1 MTYLPCV
8 EIEPN
13 QAANASIIWLH
24 GLGANGHDF
33 AGVVPMIGLPA
44 EHQVRYV
51 FPHAPEINV
60 TINNGYR
67 MPAWYDILAMTLE
80 RKIDMSGLMTSVQQV
95 QKLIQREID
104 RGIASNRIIV
114 AGFSQG
120 GAVAYQSAL
129 TFPQP
134 LAGLMVMS
142 SYFATAKTITLAPSN
157 LGLPIHIYH
166 GSADPVVAESLG
178 LDAMK
183 HLQALGYAP
192 HYSCYPAEHTVTAQQ
207 IDDISQHIKQFLTN
221 SRDCE

>member
-8 EIEPN
+8 EIEPK
-13 QAANASIIWLH
+13 QAANASVIWLH

-33 AGVVPMIGLPA
+33 SGVVPMIALSS

-51 FPHAPEINV
+51 FPHAPEIKV
-60 TINNGYR
+60 TINNGYK

-80 RKIDMSGLMTSVQQV
+80 RQIDMPGLMASVEQV
-95 QKLIQREID
+95 QNLIQREID
-104 RGIASNRIIV
+104 RGIDSDRIIV

-129 TFPQP
+129 TFTKP

-142 SYFATAKTITLAPSN
+142 SYFATAKTIKPHQHNLA
-157 LGLPIHIYH
+157 LPVHIYH

-183 HLQALGYAP
+183 YLQTLGYQP
-192 HYSCYPAEHTVTAQQ
+192 QYHSYVAEHTVTAQQ
-207 IDDISQHIKQFLTN
+207 INDISQHIQQFLSIN
-221 SRDCE
+221 SAS

>member
-13 QAANASIIWLH
+13 LSANASVIWLH

-33 AGVVPMIGLPA
+33 APVVPMIALPV

-51 FPHAPEINV
+51 FPHAPDIKV
-60 TINNGYR
+60 TINNGYK
-67 MPAWYDILAMTLE
+67 MPAWYDILEMTLE
-80 RKIDMSGLMTSVQQV
+80 RKIDMSGLMISVEQV
-95 QKLIQREID
+95 QHLIQREID
-104 RGIASNRIIV
+104 RGIDSARIIV

-142 SYFATAKTITLAPSN
+142 SYFATYKTIEVHKNN
-157 LGLPIHIYH
+157 LTLPIHVYH

-178 LDAMK
+178 LDAVK
-183 HLQALGYAP
+183 YLEALGYEP
-192 HYSCYPAEHTVTAQQ
+192 RYSRYPAEHTVTPQQ
-207 IDDISQHIKQFLTN
+207 INDISQHITQFLSIN
-221 SRDCE
+221 

>member
-13 QAANASIIWLH
+13 LSANASVIWLH

-33 AGVVPMIGLPA
+33 APVVPMIALPV

-51 FPHAPEINV
+51 FPHAPDIKV
-60 TINNGYR
+60 TINNGYK
-67 MPAWYDILAMTLE
+67 MPAWYDILEMTLE
-80 RKIDMSGLMTSVQQV
+80 RKIDMSGLMISVEQV
-95 QKLIQREID
+95 QHLIQREID
-104 RGIASNRIIV
+104 RGIDSARIIV

-142 SYFATAKTITLAPSN
+142 SYFATYKTIELHKNN
-157 LGLPIHIYH
+157 LTLPIHVYH

-178 LDAMK
+178 LDAVK
-183 HLQALGYAP
+183 YLEALGYEP
-192 HYSCYPAEHTVTAQQ
+192 RYSRYPAEHTVTPQQ
-207 IDDISQHIKQFLTN
+207 INDISQHITQFLSIN
-221 SRDCE
+221 

>member
-1 MTYLPCV
+1 MTYLSCV
-8 EIEPN
+8 EIEPK
-13 QAANASIIWLH
+13 QTANASVIWLH

-33 AGVVPMIGLPA
+33 APVVPMIVLPKA
-44 EHQVRYV
+44 HQVRYV

-67 MPAWYDILAMTLE
+67 MPAWYDILEMTLE
-80 RKIDMSGLMTSVQQV
+80 RKIDMSGLMTSVEQV
-95 QKLIQREID
+95 QKLIQREIS
-104 RGIASNRIIV
+104 RGIDSSRIIV

-129 TFPQP
+129 TFSAP

-142 SYFATAKTITLAPSN
+142 SYFATHKTVKPHSSN
-157 LGLPIHIYH
+157 LALPIHIYH

-183 HLQALGYAP
+183 HLEGLGYKP
-192 HYSCYPAEHTVTAQQ
+192 KYSRYPAEHTVTPQQ
-207 IDDISQHIKQFLTN
+207 INDISQHINQFL
-221 SRDCE
+221 S

>member
-8 EIEPN
+8 EIEPK
-13 QAANASIIWLH
+13 QAANASVIWLH

-33 AGVVPMIGLPA
+33 AGVVPMIALSS

-80 RKIDMSGLMTSVQQV
+80 CKIDMSGLMSSVEQV
-95 QKLIQREID
+95 QHLIQREID
-104 RGIASNRIIV
+104 RGIDSKRIIV

-129 TFPQP
+129 TFTKP

-142 SYFATAKTITLAPSN
+142 SYFATAKTIKLDKNN
-157 LGLPIHIYH
+157 LTLPIHIYH

-183 HLQALGYAP
+183 HLASFGFQPQYHRYL
-192 HYSCYPAEHTVTAQQ
+192 AEHSVTPQQ
-207 IDDISQHIKQFLTN
+207 INDISQHIQQFL
-221 SRDCE
+221 SIKAAS

>member
-8 EIEPN
+8 EIEPK
-13 QAANASIIWLH
+13 QAANASVIWLH

-33 AGVVPMIGLPA
+33 AGVVPMIALSN

-60 TINNGYR
+60 TINNGYK

-80 RKIDMSGLMTSVQQV
+80 RKIDMSGLMASVEQV

-104 RGIASNRIIV
+104 RGIDSQRIVV

-129 TFPQP
+129 TFTKP

-142 SYFATAKTITLAPSN
+142 SYFATAKTIKPHSQNLA
-157 LGLPIHIYH
+157 LPVHIYH

-178 LDAMK
+178 LNAMTY
-183 HLQALGYAP
+183 LETLGYQPQYHRYA
-192 HYSCYPAEHTVTAQQ
+192 AEHTVTAQQ
-207 IDDISQHIKQFLTN
+207 INDISQHIQQFLAINTT
-221 SRDCE
+221 S